1 MGSNPTLSAN
11 RSSRRARSGGLG
23 STILTRRAFVAAGG
37 SFTLALWLPKGGA
50 DDAED
55 FRPSVWIQ
63 VARSGEVTF
72 TSDRTD
78 MGQGSPA
85 ALARIVADEL
95 EVPFERMVLAP
106 MPDNPAAWPRGM
118 GTGGSSSVTGSFGL
132 LRQAAATARE
142 MLRTAAAVEW
152 GISPGECVCR
162 NGMVVNRAT
171 AARLDYG
178 ELAAA
183 AAQLEPPADPP
194 LKDVS
199 EFRLLGRPFPRPDI
213 PPKALGTEKY
223 AVDIRLPRQL
233 TAVIARSPWPG
244 SLPMRP
250 LYERQA
256 ALNLPGVVDVFE
268 IPGGEHRPP
277 GVAVLAGDFWRAQ
290 QARDALNVQ
299 WIGVAEGDSPDSSG
313 LHADFR
319 RDLAMALWEPGTSAR
334 SDGNV
339 SDILGNPAV
348 RRFTAQ
354 YEVPFLSHATME
366 PMNCIADVRANRCEI
381 WAPTQVQTMSQRV
394 AARLTGLPADAV
406 RIHTPALGGGFG
418 RRLETD
424 YVAEAVL
431 ASQHAG
437 RPVQVMWT
445 REDDTQHGYFRPAAI
460 SRLDAALDQAGSLTA
475 WRQRI
480 AAPSILRQMRGLDI
494 DPDPTAL
501 QGAVDFPYQI
511 ANLEVTHASPK
522 SPVNLGF
529 WRSVAHSGNCFFVES
544 FMDELAHAAGRD
556 PYAFRQSLLADD
568 SRMSPVLARAAGEA
582 GWGTPLPPGS
592 GMGLACSFCFGSY
605 VAQVARVSFDRGRLQ
620 VDRIDCAVDCGL
632 AVDPGTVEGQIV
644 GGVIYGLT
652 AALHGNIHLGPGGV
666 EERNFDT
673 YRMLLMHDTPD
684 IRVHIVNSGAEP
696 GGIGEVGVPPAAPA
710 VGNAIFAALGKRLR
724 QLPFELPP
732 PGVTENQEA
741 A

>member
-1 MGSNPTLSAN
+1 M
-11 RSSRRARSGGLG
+11 
-23 STILTRRAFVAAGG
+23 LTRRAFVAAGG

-50 DDAED
+50 DGADG

-72 TSDRTD
+72 TCDRTD

-95 EVPFERMVLAP
+95 EVPFERMALAP

-118 GTGGSSSVTGSFGL
+118 GTGGSSSVTGSFEL

-142 MLRTAAAVEW
+142 MLRLAAAVEW
-152 GISPGECVCR
+152 GMRPGECVCR
-162 NGMVVNRAT
+162 DGVVLNRAT
-171 AARLDYG
+171 GARLGYG

-194 LKDVS
+194 LKDAS
-199 EFRLLGRPFPRPDI
+199 EFRLVGRPFPRPDI

-223 AVDIRLPRQL
+223 AADIRLPRQL
-233 TAVIARSPWPG
+233 TAVIARAPWPG
-244 SLPMRP
+244 SLPMQP
-250 LYERQA
+250 SYQRQA

-277 GVAVLAGDFWRAQ
+277 GVAVLASDFWRAQ
-290 QARDALNVQ
+290 QARDALDVQ
-299 WIGVAEGDSPDSSG
+299 WIGAAEGDSSDSPNP
-313 LHADFR
+313 AARFR
-319 RDLAMALWEPGTSAR
+319 RDLATALREPVPPAR
-334 SDGNV
+334 SEGNV
-339 SDILGNPAV
+339 GEALQGPAA
-348 RRFTAQ
+348 RRLAAQ
-354 YEVPFLSHATME
+354 YEVPFLNHATME
-366 PMNCIADVRANRCEI
+366 PMNCIADARADRCEV
-381 WAPTQVQTMSQRV
+381 WAPTQVQTMAQRV
-394 AARLTGLPADAV
+394 AARLTGLPAEAV

-445 REDDTQHGYFRPAAI
+445 REDDMRHGYFRPAAI

-480 AAPSILRQMRGLDI
+480 AAPSILRQMRGLDL
-494 DPDPTAL
+494 DPDPSAL
-501 QGAVDFPYQI
+501 QGAVDFPYRI
-511 ANLEVTHASPK
+511 PNLEVSHASLR

-568 SRMSPVLARAAGEA
+568 SRMSAVLARAAGEA
-582 GWGTPLPPGS
+582 GWDTPLPPGS

-605 VAQVARVSFDRGRLQ
+605 VAQVARVSSVRGRLR

-632 AVDPGTVEGQIV
+632 AVDPGTVEGQIA
-644 GGVIYGLT
+644 GGAIYGLT
-652 AALHGNIHLGPGGV
+652 AALHGNIRLGHGGV

-724 QLPFELPP
+724 QLPFRLPP
-732 PGVTENQEA
+732 PGGAEDRQA